1 MAARK
6 RKANAA
12 VVLTRA
18 GARERNVE
26 ARGNARERSEMEAPR
41 TPARPTVADCTGDD
55 IGAAEMNRRVSEA
68 LRRFRKQRDLSL
80 DQLAVKSGVSRAAL
94 SQIEGARTNPTLSVL
109 WKIAVGLEV
118 PFQDLLEVPDE
129 ANAKLLRSGDAV
141 VLRSADGR
149 MESRLL
155 SPSGASAAVE
165 TYELRFA
172 PKGIHRSEAHRKGTT
187 ETIVVLKGALRVSVE
202 GSEYDLMTGDSL
214 YFHADVPH
222 AYENRSSHEARCVN
236 VIAYE
241 RP

>member
-6 RKANAA
+6 SKGTPLA
-12 VVLTRA
+12 
-18 GARERNVE
+18 
-26 ARGNARERSEMEAPR
+26 EAPR
-41 TPARPTVADCTGDD
+41 QVARPKVSDATGDD

-68 LRRFRKQRDLSL
+68 LKRFRKQRDLSL
-80 DQLAVKSGVSRAAL
+80 DQLAIRSGVSRAAL

-118 PFQDLLEVPDE
+118 PFQELLEPPE
-129 ANAKLLRSGDAV
+129 EKQAKMLRAGDAV

-155 SPSGASAAVE
+155 SPSGASSAVE

-172 PKGIHRSEAHRKGTT
+172 PKGVHRSEPHRRGTT
-187 ETIVVLKGALRVSVE
+187 ETVVVLKGALRVCVADE
-202 GSEYDLMTGDSL
+202 EYDLMTGDSL
-214 YFHADVPH
+214 FFHGDLEH
-222 AYENRSSHEARCVN
+222 SYENRSSHEARCLN

-241 RP
+241 RT